1 MSVPTGLACA
11 ALGALLGPF
20 LAGLT
25 VRIPAE
31 DPVFATGWWRGEPAD
46 GRRIVLVTALA
57 AVVLGAVGLGVG
69 ATTALPAYLWLGAV
83 AVTLAVIDVDCHRLP
98 DRLTL
103 PSYIAGIVL
112 LGAASLARDDLGAL
126 VRALIAMAAVFAVF
140 FALAFV
146 SPRSLGF
153 GDVKLAGV
161 LGLFVGWLGWG
172 ELLFGLVC
180 GFCVGAVVALVLL
193 AGRRVG
199 WRSDVAFGP
208 SLLAGGL
215 VAVIAGQQIVDAYLT
230 SVGLPPAA

>member
-1 MSVPTGLACA
+1 VSAATGLACA

-25 VRIPAE
+25 VRIPA
-31 DPVFATGWWRGEPAD
+31 DDSVFATGWWRGEPAD
-46 GRRIVLVTALA
+46 RRRIVLVTALI

-69 ATTALPAYLWLGAV
+69 ATAELPAYLWLGAV
-83 AVTLAVIDVDCHRLP
+83 GVTLAVIDVDCHRLP

-103 PSYIAGIVL
+103 PSYVAGIVL

-126 VRALIAMAAVFAVF
+126 VRALIAMAAVFVVF
-140 FALAFV
+140 FALALV

-180 GFCVGAVVALVLL
+180 GFCVGAVVALALL

-215 VAVIAGQQIVDAYLT
+215 VAVIAGQEIVDAYLT